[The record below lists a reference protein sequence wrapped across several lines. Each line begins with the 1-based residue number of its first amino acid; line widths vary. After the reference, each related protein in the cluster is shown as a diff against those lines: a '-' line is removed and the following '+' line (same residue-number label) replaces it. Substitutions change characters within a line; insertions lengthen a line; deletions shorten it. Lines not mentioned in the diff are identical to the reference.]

1 MESIIWIMLLLIKIL
16 IEEFNIFKELIM
28 FINQLMLKDKDKEA
42 LIKCLKVEANQ
53 VEPNKD
59 IIQIIQ

>member
-53 VEPNKD
+53 VELKD

>member
-1 MESIIWIMLLLIKIL
+1 
-16 IEEFNIFKELIM
+16 M

-53 VEPNKD
+53 VELKD